1 MGLGLGVRA
10 AITSL
15 FRTYGPTAGA
25 AGVGAGLGLGA
36 GAGGAVSQIGLLPF
50 NAANNMIG
58 SAYFGYGM
66 ILGERY
72 MYQHDW
78 PKVQA
83 RLEKGE
89 SIGAIMHEY
98 TGTFT
103 AMIMDEAKI
112 IFDTLH
118 EGMAQMM
125 ADAINNQNSEIE
137 EPTDDVGAQDDG
149 INLTREEIEA
159 FSDARL
165 TLEYNLYAKIGYAE
179 KYNYSTRTLIRE
191 IWLIRVGEEEIKEE
205 EEEEIKELRNDFLH
219 EEIKEEEEEEI
230 KELRNDFLHE
240 EIEFLRILTQV
251 TTLEQFWNQY
261 IPSQDDGGTEL
272 VALLRA
278 NNFGTATT
286 PRNATADSNRLKD
299 GWIQHISGARV
310 THGANPTAATQK
322 RINELQTLYHFF
334 TLLYSR

>member
-1 MGLGLGVRA
+1 MAIGLGVRA

-72 MYQHDW
+72 MYQRDW
-78 PKVQA
+78 PRVQE
-83 RLEKGE
+83 RLDNGE

-103 AMIMDEAKI
+103 AMVMDEAKI

-125 ADAINNQNSEIE
+125 ADAINNQNSELD
-137 EPTDDVGAQDDG
+137 PTQEDIGAQDDG

-159 FSDARL
+159 MSDAKL
-165 TLEYNLYAKIGYAE
+165 TVEYEQFAKIGYAA
-179 KYNYSTRTLIRE
+179 KYNFATRTLIRE
-191 IWLIRVGEEEIKEE
+191 IWLIRFGEQEIIEENEKTA
-205 EEEEIKELRNDFLH
+205 D
-219 EEIKEEEEEEI
+219 
-230 KELRNDFLHE
+230 
-240 EIEFLRILTQV
+240 
-251 TTLEQFWNQY
+251 
-261 IPSQDDGGTEL
+261 
-272 VALLRA
+272 ALRA
-278 NNFGTATT
+278 KYFESESVFLQDLSTWTFQDFIDSGLNNDDQIILKLGLITGT
-286 PRNATADSNRLKD
+286 RNRSSGSDAKLAELQSTFSNTVRPA
-299 GWIQHISGARV
+299 WV
-310 THGANPTAATQK
+310 ANPNDSSQALVNIWHMIIWFHQLTY
-322 RINELQTLYHFF
+322 I
-334 TLLYSR
+334 